1 MHFEHLTPHSE
12 QEQFTLLLAKVKN
25 SPSGFIEYRLG
36 FPKYRFL
43 AYLLEQGYL
52 LHGSSV
58 EDVETLE
65 PRQVN
70 DASKK
75 SGNQVAVY
83 AVSDPI
89 LPLFY
94 AIKDRKKL
102 LGMTRSGYN
111 IDENGVKTYRFQID
125 GKRSE
130 KDPWKNGVIY
140 VLPKEKFTQ
149 SVNDDGEL
157 TDEWVSPVL
166 IAPVARLRV
175 TPEDF
180 PYLEEVKSDI
190 STHNSY

>member
-1 MHFEHLTPHSE
+1 MNFEHPTPHSE
-12 QEQFTLLLAKVKN
+12 QEQFTLLLAEVKN

-65 PRQVN
+65 PRQAN

-89 LPLFY
+89 LPIFY
-94 AIKDRKKL
+94 AIKDRKNL

-125 GKRSE
+125 ASVQRKILGKMGLSMSFQ
-130 KDPWKNGVIY
+130 KKSLHKVSM
-140 VLPKEKFTQ
+140 TM
-149 SVNDDGEL
+149 VN
-157 TDEWVSPVL
+157 
-166 IAPVARLRV
+166 
-175 TPEDF
+175 
-180 PYLEEVKSDI
+180 
-190 STHNSY
+190 